1 MRRFHLN
8 GHTIGFPPQTQN
20 VRIIYKTKLIEP
32 FFASTVR
39 KVPLNGHTIRFLPQT
54 QKLELLTK

>member
-1 MRRFHLN
+1 MN

-20 VRIIYKTKLIEP
+20 VRITYKTKLIEP
-32 FFASTVR
+32 FASTVR